1 LIETVVH
8 QLSDLSLDLK
18 QEGLDLGE
26 AKKDRW
32 RLTELMGGQINTL
45 QDSVLQTDSLTILKS
60 LLTERLGELNETV
73 ASFTELEEGRAREA
87 EERTE
92 RVIGKFNKLESEM
105 LDLKSSLHKAHEQA
119 FVDALTGIKNRRA
132 FDERIGLEFKRW
144 QRSKEPLVLAVMDID
159 HFKKINDTYGHP
171 IGDKVLRTI
180 SQLIDKKVRDSDFFG
195 RVGGE
200 EFALIF
206 TSSELDNV
214 VKRLNQFRESIE
226 SCKFGSKGKRIVITM
241 SVGCAMFREGDTSDD
256 VYERADKALYK
267 AKQMGRNKC
276 LSELDL

>member
-1 LIETVVH
+1 
-8 QLSDLSLDLK
+8 LK

-45 QDSVLQTDSLTILKS
+45 QDSVLQTNSLTILKS
-60 LLTERLGELNETV
+60 LLTDRLGELNKTV